1 MGQPH
6 EFNSIEQALAEIQSK
21 RDDIDFVRIP
31 IPDGNYQVGG
41 TVVSGGMM
49 ELRFCDGRGMLIS
62 LDIAERV
69 LNEGLLN
76 RLRIPIRLERQKAE

>member
-6 EFNSIEQALAEIQSK
+6 EFNSSDEAFEEIQSR

-69 LNEGLLN
+69 LNDGLLN
-76 RLRIPIRLERQKAE
+76 RLRIPIRLELQKSE